1 MLERK
6 ESIMA
11 ISEKQIERINELYRK
26 SQNEGLTAE
35 EKIEQAKLRNEYIQ
49 AVRANLRGT
58 LNNISILNEDG
69 SVTELKTLAKNKKKK
84 N

>member
-1 MLERK
+1 
-6 ESIMA
+6 MA